1 MQQSEY
7 KFLKELRE
15 TDRCVVVCAQKG
27 GGKTY
32 WALAYLKYALIENIY
47 DSVHFV
53 CPCFQYEQNSS
64 YSWLKG
70 MKDVYI
76 YNKYSPLVTDRV
88 VRDKNNGKRTL
99 YLLDD
104 STHGLSTSF
113 GDKEDN
119 LLEIFTQSRH
129 MKITCIC
136 ILHSFSKIL
145 APSIR
150 NNIDFVIIFRVSNER
165 LLECI
170 HGEFLSLKDG
180 YRNFNKEFMPIFTRE
195 VNEQKYHGMI
205 INNIDW
211 TVDFDIHKW
220 SLLKINNIEDDKL
233 KIMIK
238 NNS

>member
-7 KFLKELRE
+7 KFLKELNE
-15 TDRCVVVCAQKG
+15 TDRCVVICGTKG
-27 GGKTY
+27 SGKTY
-32 WALAYLKYALIENIY
+32 WALAYLKYALIENLY
-47 DSVHFV
+47 DSIHFI
-53 CPCFQYEQNSS
+53 CPCYQYEQNDS

-70 MKDVYI
+70 MKNVYI

-88 VRDKNNGKRTL
+88 VRDKMSGKRTL

-104 STHGLSTSF
+104 STHGLRTSF
-113 GDKEDN
+113 GDKEDA

-129 MKITCIC
+129 MKIACFC
-136 ILHSFSKIL
+136 LLHSFSSIL

-150 NNIDFVIIFRVSNER
+150 NNIDFVVLFRISNEK
-165 LLECI
+165 LLKFGI
-170 HGEFLSLKDG
+170 HEEFLSMKSGFEDYKIFKAL
-180 YRNFNKEFMPIFTRE
+180 FNKE